1 MASSSRAAPNPGV
14 LIYGSG
20 AVGCFLGA
28 TLSEGG
34 LRVTMLCRD
43 SQADVLRQQGIRVVG
58 SDAGAT
64 TAAKPEVITSLD
76 QLTDQPDIALIC
88 VKAYGVE
95 PALPDLLQ
103 LTRLRALLIS
113 VQNGI
118 GSEDYLL
125 ENIPSHQLSLA
136 AASLTVSL
144 DRKSV
149 PVVRRTSTSTQG
161 GIAFA
166 PVQPNAATSD
176 RLTGLA
182 AALEK
187 AGLPA
192 PVVEHWQPMVW
203 SKFLLNILGNA
214 TSAILAMPPA
224 KIYRD
229 PRLFTIER
237 ATFFEALATMLGS
250 GWFPIGL
257 PGFNVPLLTQVM
269 RLPPWLGRRLLAG
282 RVGEGRGDKR
292 PSLWVDIERGRVPT
306 EAGWLN
312 GAVARQAELLGI
324 PAPFNS
330 KLAELVDQLAAG
342 ETKRDRFAGN
352 PDALLRELGI

>member
-1 MASSSRAAPNPGV
+1 MASSSRAAHHPSV

-43 SQADVLRQQGIRVVG
+43 SQVDVLRRQAIRIVG
-58 SDAGAT
+58 SDPGAT

-76 QLTDQPDIALIC
+76 QLTDQPDVALIC
-88 VKAYGVE
+88 VKAYDVA
-95 PALPDLLQ
+95 PALPDLLH
-103 LTRLRALLIS
+103 LARLRALLIS

-118 GSEDYLL
+118 GSEEYLL

-144 DRKSV
+144 DRESTA
-149 PVVRRTSTSTQG
+149 VVRRTRTQG
-161 GIAFA
+161 GIDLA
-166 PVQPNAATSD
+166 PVQPNAATGD

-203 SKFLLNILGNA
+203 SKLLLNILGNA

-312 GAVARQAELLGI
+312 GAVARQAEQLGI

-342 ETKRDRFAGN
+342 ETKRDRFAGD

>member
-1 MASSSRAAPNPGV
+1 MASSSRAAHNPRV

-34 LRVTMLCRD
+34 LPVTMLCRE
-43 SQADVLRQQGIRVVG
+43 SQADALRRQGIRVEG
-58 SDAGAT
+58 SDPGAS
-64 TAAKPEVITSLD
+64 TAAKPEVITSID

-88 VKAYGVE
+88 VKAYDLE
-95 PALPDLLQ
+95 PALPDLLH
-103 LTRLRALLIS
+103 LARLRALLIT

-118 GSEDYLL
+118 GSEEYLL

-144 DRKSV
+144 DRESTAG
-149 PVVRRTSTSTQG
+149 VRRTGTQG

-166 PVQPNAATSD
+166 PVQPTPATGD
-176 RLTGLA
+176 RLSGLA
-182 AALEK
+182 AAFEK
-187 AGLPA
+187 TGLLA
-192 PVVEHWQPMVW
+192 PVVKHWQPMVW
-203 SKFLLNILGNA
+203 SKLLLNILGNA

-224 KIYRD
+224 KLYRD
-229 PRLFTIER
+229 ARLFATER
-237 ATFFEALATMLGS
+237 AAFFEALATMLGS
-250 GWFPIGL
+250 GWFPVGL

-282 RVGEGRGDKR
+282 RVGAGRGDKR
-292 PSLWVDIERGRVPT
+292 PSLWVDVDRGRIPT

-312 GAVARQAELLGI
+312 GAVARQAEQLGI
-324 PAPFNS
+324 PAPFNR
-330 KLAELVDQLAAG
+330 KLAELVDQLAAD